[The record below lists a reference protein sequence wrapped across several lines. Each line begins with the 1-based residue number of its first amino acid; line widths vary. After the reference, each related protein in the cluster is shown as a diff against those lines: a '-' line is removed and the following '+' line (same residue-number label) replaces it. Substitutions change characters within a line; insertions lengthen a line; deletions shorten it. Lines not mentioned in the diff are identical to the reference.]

1 MEDQASK
8 LKSNLSSLKNPSSP
22 SSSSS
27 SSKQASH
34 ICRTLN
40 HGVLSKTTNH
50 EKLKQAEESLRTV
63 MYLSCWGLN

>member
-27 SSKQASH
+27 SSSSKQASH
-34 ICRTLN
+34 FCRTMN
-40 HGVLSKTTNH
+40 HGVLSKTTNN
-50 EKLKQAEESLRTV
+50 EKLKQAEESLRT
-63 MYLSCWGLN
+63 